1 MGCGGLRLLRSAQNM
16 PAKSNSPSPPITIP
30 IIVPVFK
37 VEEVE
42 AGALLLKGEDTV
54 LERLDEPPLYVG
66 VRAWLCTLLKRVVCG
81 ADAVAARVGAT
92 DDTDP
97 AVFVGDEPPAT

>member
-1 MGCGGLRLLRSAQNM
+1 M
-16 PAKSNSPSPPITIP
+16 PAKSNSASPPITIP

-42 AGALLLKGEDTV
+42 AGALLLEGEDAV
-54 LERLDEPPLYVG
+54 LERLDEPPLYVV
-66 VRAWLCTLLKRVVCG
+66 VRAWVCILLKRVVCG
-81 ADAVAARVGAT
+81 VDAVVARVGAA
-92 DDTDP
+92 DSTDP

>member
-1 MGCGGLRLLRSAQNM
+1 M

-37 VEEVE
+37 LEVE
-42 AGALLLKGEDTV
+42 AGALLLEGEDTV

-66 VRAWLCTLLKRVVCG
+66 VRAWLCMLLKRVVCG
-81 ADAVAARVGAT
+81 AADG
-92 DDTDP
+92 TDP

>member
-1 MGCGGLRLLRSAQNM
+1 M

-37 VEEVE
+37 FDEVE
-42 AGALLLKGEDTV
+42 AWALLFEEEGTV

-66 VRAWLCTLLKRVVCG
+66 VRAWLCMLPKRVVCG
-81 ADAVAARVGAT
+81 EDAVVARVGAA
-92 DDTDP
+92 DSTDP

>member
-1 MGCGGLRLLRSAQNM
+1 M

-37 VEEVE
+37 LEEVEE
-42 AGALLLKGEDTV
+42 AGALLLEGEDTV

-66 VRAWLCTLLKRVVCG
+66 VRAWLCMLPKRVVCG
-81 ADAVAARVGAT
+81 ADAVVARVGVA
-92 DDTDP
+92 DGTDP

>member
-1 MGCGGLRLLRSAQNM
+1 M

-37 VEEVE
+37 LEEVE
-42 AGALLLKGEDTV
+42 AGALLLEGEDAV

-66 VRAWLCTLLKRVVCG
+66 VRAWLCMLLKRAVV
-81 ADAVAARVGAT
+81 ARVGAA
-92 DDTDP
+92 DGTDP